1 MSGGARLEYSRSP
14 RCIARRPRGRRRSK
28 RQGEGCRRVADLRQH
43 SEPYRGAA
51 DLQEFPAA
59 YLISLQD
66 GSPVCA
72 VPWHDFIGALKRR
85 AALSA
90 RLSG

>member
-1 MSGGARLEYSRSP
+1 MARGARLEYSRAP
-14 RCIARRPRGRRRSK
+14 RCIARVLRSRRRGK
-28 RQGEGCRRVADLRQH
+28 HQGKGCRRA
-43 SEPYRGAA
+43 S
-51 DLQEFPAA
+51 DLQKFPAA
-59 YLISLQD
+59 WLISIQD